1 MNSNIVG
8 KFYDEVILEL
18 CYPEIA
24 DVSVDDYIAKSFRG
38 NKPKELQHP
47 FVVCAKEEVTLKV
60 ESWLGNVVVW
70 TFPAGVPYPMPLRKI
85 FNDAGNTKT
94 SIQISY

>member
-1 MNSNIVG
+1 MDSNIVG
-8 KFYDEVILEL
+8 KFYDDVILEC

-24 DVSVDDYIAKSFRG
+24 DVSIADYVAKEFAG
-38 NKPKELQHP
+38 NKVVKKQHP
-47 FVVCAKEEVTLKV
+47 FVVCAKEETTLKV

-85 FNDAGNTKT
+85 FNNVGNTKT